1 MHRHNSDKH
10 KNIPIY
16 VVMVGHISDMAD
28 IYLTWQTYV
37 VFVRHVSN
45 QIRIFRQNDSLY
57 VGMVGH
63 ISDNHDIYRD
73 NHDIYRGFRSMSVFR
88 YISRLFLSN

>member
-1 MHRHNSDKH
+1 MAAHITANQLYCPAKTHMHRHNSDKH

-37 VFVRHVSN
+37 VYVRYMSN
-45 QIRIFRQNDSLY
+45 QIRIFMQNDNLY
-57 VGMVGH
+57 IGMVGH
-63 ISDNHDIYRD
+63 IT
-73 NHDIYRGFRSMSVFR
+73 F
-88 YISRLFLSN
+88 